1 MTDIQRRHRESGRAN
16 NMKASTSTCNFF
28 WYRTVIHWSEDE
40 ARLKLGFKVDDFK
53 DTFVSLE
60 MPTILRHQHVP

>member
-1 MTDIQRRHRESGRAN
+1 
-16 NMKASTSTCNFF
+16 MKASTSTCNFF

-60 MPTILRHQHVP
+60 MPTILRHQHPP